1 MAAEAPLS
9 SLTDLDPLFCP
20 ACSDEYQALPSP
32 SVPMLYSCSHNICK
46 ACVDARELG
55 DELGCA
61 VCGKVG
67 EPPVVDVVLAGFCSD
82 RKLRASGVEVPDAV
96 AEVVSAIA
104 EADVSS
110 GPGPTNEELRAL
122 AARCRELAAALL
134 KRSEAVTAAKKIMLE
149 RTEASCEQYTAAMDK
164 LHADI
169 DVHRTGMIV
178 KANEMC
184 QARCKTM
191 DAEMRELTVSAGQL
205 RTCAAICKKSVKD
218 MSKKAETLAYADR
231 ALEAFSG
238 LGAKSPASV
247 RIELTVNEA
256 VVAELLSKLTKMR
269 DVVIEVRH
277 LLGCYKRGV

>member
-134 KRSEAVTAAKKIMLE
+134 KRSEAVTAAKKIMFE
-149 RTEASCEQYTAAMDK
+149 RTEASCVQYTAAMDK

-169 DVHRTGMIV
+169 DVHRTGMIA

-205 RTCAAICKKSVKD
+205 RTCAAICKSVKD